1 MGQYPSPYESGPYST
16 APQNPHEVP
25 YAAGS
30 PAYGP
35 GGMPPNDSMY
45 GPGGAPYGP
54 GGGPYVPGMPVPMV
68 IIRPPDPEE
77 LAEKSRRTTRGL
89 GLGAVIT
96 GTVSVVIQV
105 LVVLGIILIIS
116 ASGSS
121 SDATLVLGF
130 IVILTGFF
138 IVPMLVF
145 AAWATS
151 FGLALAACV
160 RANSGWTSLQQPAH
174 WAGAGGVMGGLLAA
188 SILQGAPFVMLF
200 FAAGLYGDSASSGNA
215 MLVMTAIT
223 GLGLLFAHIVL
234 IIKVRGLGLQIEKQ
248 VPYAQV
254 PYS

>member
-1 MGQYPSPYESGPYST
+1 MGQYPSPYESGPYSA

-35 GGMPPNDSMY
+35 GGMPPNGSMY

-160 RANSGWTSLQQPAH
+160 RANSGGTSLQQPAH

>member
-1 MGQYPSPYESGPYST
+1 
-16 APQNPHEVP
+16 
-25 YAAGS
+25 
-30 PAYGP
+30 
-35 GGMPPNDSMY
+35 
-45 GPGGAPYGP
+45 
-54 GGGPYVPGMPVPMV
+54 MPVPMV
-68 IIRPPDPEE
+68 TIRSPDPEE
-77 LAEKSRRTTRGL
+77 LAGKSRRTTRGL

-160 RANSGWTSLQQPAH
+160 RANSGGTSLQQPAH